1 MVLTVLLKAAH
12 TAAAL
17 ILVEQAVW
25 YKQLTT
31 PLHNHMIQ
39 LTGE

>member
-12 TAAAL
+12 MAAVH

-25 YKQLTT
+25 YKQLTM
-31 PLHNHMIQ
+31 PHRNHIVQ
-39 LTGE
+39 RIGE